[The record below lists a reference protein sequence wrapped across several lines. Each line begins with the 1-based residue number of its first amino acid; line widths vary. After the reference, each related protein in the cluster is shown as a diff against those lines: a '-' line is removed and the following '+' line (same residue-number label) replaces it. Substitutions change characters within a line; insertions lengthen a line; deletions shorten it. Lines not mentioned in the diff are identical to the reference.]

1 MFTIYLKGVKVFA
14 YHGVNPEENRD
25 GQYFY
30 LDVTA
35 KTVTQAKELEDH
47 LENTVSYAAI
57 NKLLLKEATEN
68 TFQLIE
74 SLASH
79 LADKIL
85 ESFLPVYWVSGAVS
99 PTPLCGESLKMSA
112 LLMSFSGRWSIRCI
126 CPWAL
131 IWENGKKT

>member
-47 LENTVSYAAI
+47 LENTVS
-57 NKLLLKEATEN
+57 
-68 TFQLIE
+68 
-74 SLASH
+74 
-79 LADKIL
+79 
-85 ESFLPVYWVSGAVS
+85 
-99 PTPLCGESLKMSA
+99 
-112 LLMSFSGRWSIRCI
+112 
-126 CPWAL
+126 
-131 IWENGKKT
+131 

>member
-85 ESFLPVYWVSGAVS
+85 ENFLPVYWVSVTVQAVS
-99 PTPLCGESLKMSA
+99 AMS
-112 LLMSFSGRWSIRCI
+112 
-126 CPWAL
+126 
-131 IWENGKKT
+131 

>member
-57 NKLLLKEATEN
+57 NKLLAEGSYGKYVPAHRE
-68 TFQLIE
+68 
-74 SLASH
+74 
-79 LADKIL
+79 
-85 ESFLPVYWVSGAVS
+85 P
-99 PTPLCGESLKMSA
+99 GE
-112 LLMSFSGRWSIRCI
+112 SFSG
-126 CPWAL
+126 
-131 IWENGKKT
+131 